1 MGALPQLHVDADAEA
16 ATAVGPPPPAP
27 AWAGWVPAHLPRF
40 VADLLAH
47 ELGRLRPGQR
57 QLPPQPWAPELTLDA
72 DGLGLDSLERMSLA
86 AALNEALH
94 LHESGLEDLLLVHRH
109 LGGWIEVATD
119 ALAEVHERI
128 SFHSSGSTGEP
139 TACQHRLATLWQ
151 EVEAIAPLVPGT
163 RRVLAAVPAHHIY
176 GFLFTVLLPHR
187 LGGVPVIDIRR
198 HTPQGLA
205 ALLQPGDLVISQPA
219 HWALLARHLPRW
231 PAGVRGVSSTAPC
244 PDALA
249 AQLQAAGLGELL
261 QIYGS
266 SQTAGIGWR
275 RAAEAP
281 FTLWPFWSA
290 DGAGAANA
298 AEEADEADATRLWR
312 ADPQGRREAH
322 ALQDHLTWAGPR
334 QFRVAG
340 RRDAAVQ
347 VAGTNVYPARVREL
361 LCQHPDVAD
370 AVVRRMAA
378 HEGDRLKAFIVPRPG
393 ADWPTLHAALWG
405 WTAARLS
412 APETPKAFTLGAQLP
427 VNAMGKPADWPI
439 GTGTA

>member
-1 MGALPQLHVDADAEA
+1 MPVSTRPHAPDP
-16 ATAVGPPPPAP
+16 ATKAWPHPPPLPAETAGA
-27 AWAGWVPAHLPRF
+27 AWAGWTAAHLARF
-40 VADLLAH
+40 VGDLLAH

-57 QLPPQPWAPELTLDA
+57 QLPPQPWAAALALDA

-109 LGGWIEVATD
+109 LGGWIEVAGD
-119 ALAEVHERI
+119 ALAEVHEHI
-128 SFHSSGSTGEP
+128 SFHSSGSTGEA
-139 TACQHRLATLWQ
+139 TACRHRLATLWQ
-151 EVEAIAPLVPGT
+151 EVDAIAPLVPGT

-187 LGGVPVIDIRR
+187 LGSVPVIDIRR

-249 AQLQAAGLGELL
+249 TRLQAAGLDELL

-275 RAAEAP
+275 RAAGAA
-281 FTLWPFWSA
+281 FTLWPFWSVDQA
-290 DGAGAANA
+290 VQ
-298 AEEADEADATRLWR
+298 ADAADQADDTRLWR
-312 ADPQGRREAH
+312 EDPQGQREAH
-322 ALQDHLTWAGPR
+322 ALQDHLAWAGPR
-334 QFRVAG
+334 QFHVTG

-347 VAGTNVYPARVREL
+347 VAGTNVYPARVRDL
-361 LCQHPDVAD
+361 LCQHPQVAD
-370 AVVRRMAA
+370 AAVRRMAA
-378 HEGDRLKAFIVPRPG
+378 HEGDRLKAFVVPRPG
-393 ADWPTLHAALWG
+393 ADWPALQAALWG

-412 APETPKAFTLGAQLP
+412 APETPKAFTLGEQLP

-439 GTGTA
+439 DP

>member
-1 MGALPQLHVDADAEA
+1 MD
-16 ATAVGPPPPAP
+16 GPTRYDPAAP
-27 AWAGWVPAHLPRF
+27 AGWTADHLPRF

-47 ELGRLRPGQR
+47 ELGRLRPGHTR
-57 QLPPQPWAPELTLDA
+57 LPPQPWAADTALDA

-109 LGGWIEVATD
+109 LGGWIEVAAE
-119 ALAEVHERI
+119 ALASVHEHV

-139 TACQHRLATLWQ
+139 MACRHRVATLWQ
-151 EVEAIAPLVPGT
+151 EVAAIAPLLAGT

-187 LGGVPVIDIRR
+187 LGGLPVLDIRR

-205 ALLQPGDLVISQPA
+205 ALLQPGDLVVSQPA

-244 PDALA
+244 PDELAARLA
-249 AQLQAAGLGELL
+249 AQGLDELL

-275 RAAEAP
+275 RAAGAP

-290 DGAGAANA
+290 DAV
-298 AEEADEADATRLWR
+298 DDARLWR
-312 ADPQGRREAH
+312 TDPEGRRAPH
-322 ALQDHLTWAGPR
+322 DLQDHLAWDGPGR
-334 QFRVAG
+334 FHVAG

-347 VAGTNVYPARVREL
+347 VAGTNVYPGRVRAL
-361 LCQHPDVAD
+361 LCQHPQVAD
-370 AVVRRMAA
+370 AAVRRMAA
-378 HEGDRLKAFIVPRPG
+378 YEGDRLKAFIVPRPG
-393 ADWPTLHAALWG
+393 ADRDALQAELWG

-412 APETPKAFTLGAQLP
+412 PPETPKAFTLGDQLP
-427 VNAMGKPADWPI
+427 VNPMGKPADWPI
-439 GTGTA
+439 SPAVPAP

>member
-1 MGALPQLHVDADAEA
+1 MAAPLLAAPDAP
-16 ATAVGPPPPAP
+16 ATAAPSAWDDAAPVDTPPPP
-27 AWAGWVPAHLPRF
+27 WAGWIPAHLPRF

-47 ELGRLRPGQR
+47 ELGRLRPGHSR
-57 QLPPQPWAPELTLDA
+57 LPPLPWAPELTLDA

-109 LGGWIEVATD
+109 LGGWIEVAAE
-119 ALAEVHERI
+119 ALGCVHQHL
-128 SFHSSGSTGEP
+128 SFLSSGSTGEP
-139 TACQHRLATLWQ
+139 VACRHRLATLWQ
-151 EVEAIAPLVPGT
+151 EVDAIATLVPGT
-163 RRVLAAVPAHHIY
+163 TRVLAAVPAHHIY
-176 GFLFTVLLPHR
+176 GFLFTALLPHR
-187 LGGVPVIDIRR
+187 LGDVPVLDIRR

-205 ALLQPGDLVISQPA
+205 ALLRPGDLVISQPA
-219 HWALLARHLPRW
+219 HWALLARHLSRW

-249 AQLQAAGLGELL
+249 RQLVAAGLDELL

-290 DGAGAANA
+290 DD
-298 AEEADEADATRLWR
+298 ADPARLWR
-312 ADPQGRREAH
+312 TDPEGRPEAH
-322 ALQDHLTWAGPR
+322 ALQDHLAWHGPR
-334 QFRVAG
+334 QFSVAG

-347 VAGTNVYPARVREL
+347 VAGTNVYPERVRAL
-361 LCQHPDVAD
+361 LCRHPEVAD
-370 AVVRRMAA
+370 AAVRRMAP
-378 HEGDRLKAFIVPRPG
+378 HEGDRLKAFIVPAPG
-393 ADWPTLHAALWG
+393 ADPAALQAALWD

-412 APETPKAFTLGAQLP
+412 PPETPKAFTLGEQLP

-439 GTGTA
+439 GAPA